1 MTAELQG
8 VQQNPHLELD
18 DLRRMSLGIN
28 TLISWA
34 NRYYSEAK
42 SKSISSN
49 YTADNTFS
57 ILLVSSTAQRTITL
71 PDAVTVGDRVYTFIK
86 TDSSTR
92 AMKITGFSA
101 GQTINGSTAIL
112 VTTQYGVRQ
121 IATDG
126 IKWYRI
132 I

>member
-8 VQQNPHLELD
+8 IQQNPALELD
-18 DLRRMSLGIN
+18 DLRRIAQGVNGLV
-28 TLISWA
+28 SWA

-42 SKSISSN
+42 VKTIAAD
-49 YTADNTFS
+49 YTVDDTFTT
-57 ILLVSSTAQRTITL
+57 LLVGSTAQRTLTL
-71 PDAVTVGDRVYTFIK
+71 PDAASVTDRIYTFIK

-92 AMKITGFSA
+92 AMKITGYSA
-101 GQTINGSTAIL
+101 AQTINGSTAIS

-121 IATDG
+121 ITTDG